1 MCRYRLGWESKRD
14 SPRELR
20 PLQTIWAGSA
30 ICTAG
35 ERCRQV
41 GIVGS
46 LPGREQKVGATSALI
61 LSHMR
66 YEMAQPPLFFP
77 PHISLG
83 LWFRD
88 SKQEKPVVFDLARQ
102 RISTGRHLSGM
113 VVLFFDLIRAMTK
126 NTSWIFYCR
135 GAPSPPPFWTHS
147 SHLLIFFLCTH
158 LCWNTA
164 EALPFYSMLLS
175 FSSFSHNLTPS
186 LFSLPL
192 QRDYLWTSSSC
203 CILTVSNS

>member
-1 MCRYRLGWESKRD
+1 MCRYRLGWESKRV
-14 SPRELR
+14 SLREPR

-30 ICTAG
+30 ACAAG
-35 ERCRQV
+35 ERCHQV

-46 LPGREQKVGATSALI
+46 LPGREQKVGAASALI

-66 YEMAQPPLFFP
+66 YEMAQLPLFCP

-83 LWFRD
+83 LWFCD
-88 SKQEKPVVFDLARQ
+88 SKEEKPVVLDLARQ
-102 RISTGRHLSGM
+102 RICTAQHLSGM
-113 VVLFFDLIRAMTK
+113 VVLFFDLIGGKKKYQVDQVLQR
-126 NTSWIFYCR
+126 YPR
-135 GAPSPPPFWTHS
+135 PFGPTLVIPWFF
-147 SHLLIFFLCTH
+147 LFFLCAH

-203 CILTVSNS
+203 CVLTVSNS